1 MFETIEYS
9 TENNVA
15 WLRLNRPDKFNAFTE
30 QMNLEITKALKE
42 AERDQ
47 EVRCLVIT
55 GNGKAFCSG
64 EDLAGVKEDTDH
76 AEILRKRYN
85 PMVEKLASFEKPV
98 VAAVNGVAA
107 GAGMSLA
114 LACDFRLMSEKA
126 SFIEAFINVGL
137 VPDSGNLFYLPRL
150 VGHAKALELAIM
162 GDKVSAEEAKDLGL
176 ANKVIPLDSWEEEVT
191 AYAENLAK
199 KPTKAI
205 GLIKRYLRKSWDAD
219 LSEMLENEAYAQRT
233 AGMTEDHAEGVK
245 AFIEKR
251 KPEFKG
257 R

>member
-1 MFETIEYS
+1 MYETIEYV

-30 QMNLEITKALKE
+30 QMNIEITKALKQ
-42 AERDQ
+42 AEKDS

-64 EDLAGVKEDTDH
+64 EDLAGVKQDTDH

-85 PMVEKLASFEKPV
+85 PMVEKLANFEKPV
-98 VAAVNGVAA
+98 IAAVNGVAA

-114 LACDFRLMSEKA
+114 LACDFRLISEKA

-150 VGHAKALELAIM
+150 IGHAKALELAVM
-162 GDKVSAEEAKDLGL
+162 GEKVSAEDAKDLGL
-176 ANKVIPLDSWEEEVT
+176 ATRVISLDRWEEEVS
-191 AYAENLAK
+191 AFAENLAQ

-233 AGMTEDHAEGVK
+233 AGQTEDHAEGVQ

-251 KPEFKG
+251 KPVFKG
-257 R
+257 C